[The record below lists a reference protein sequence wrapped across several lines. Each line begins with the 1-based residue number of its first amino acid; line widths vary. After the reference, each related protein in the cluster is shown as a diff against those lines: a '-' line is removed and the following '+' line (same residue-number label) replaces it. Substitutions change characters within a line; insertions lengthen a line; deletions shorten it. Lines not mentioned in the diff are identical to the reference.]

1 MIANLVLPLSA
12 VILLGLFLGTWVMS
26 VRANNFSFV
35 DVTWALSFAP
45 VAILYAGLEDGWVP
59 RRLTIALLMILWSLR
74 LGIYLFRRVVAH
86 HPQEDPRYAVL
97 REGWAGNLAVAF
109 LGFFLA
115 QALLVWL
122 LTLPVYLICR
132 NTAPQLSPGEIAGF
146 VLWLV
151 ALAGEGLADA
161 QLQRFKESH
170 PARTAVCRLGLWR
183 YSRHP
188 NYFFQSLLWWA
199 LFLMSWPAPWGWTGI
214 FAPLAMLY
222 FLLRVTGIPLTEQL
236 AVASK
241 GDAYRLYQATTSA
254 FVPLPPRSH
263 PSTRSS

>member
-1 MIANLVLPLSA
+1 MNANFVLPLSA
-12 VILLGLFLGTWVMS
+12 LLLLGLFIWTWALS
-26 VRANNFSFV
+26 VRGNNYSFV
-35 DVTWALSFAP
+35 DVTWSLSFAP
-45 VAILYAGLEDGWVP
+45 VAVLYAGLGDGWVP
-59 RRLTIALLMILWSLR
+59 RRLTVALLVVLWSLR
-74 LGIYLFRRVVAH
+74 LGMYLWGRVAAH

-97 REGWAGNLAVAF
+97 REGWRGNLPVAF

-132 NTAPQLSPGEIAGF
+132 NPDPYLSPWEISGF
-146 VLWLV
+146 ALWLI

-161 QLQRFKESH
+161 QLKRFKSIH
-170 PARTAVCRLGLWR
+170 PDRTAVCRVGLWR

-199 LFLMSWPAPWGWTGI
+199 LFLMALPASWGWTGI
-214 FAPLAMLY
+214 FAPLAMLF

-241 GDAYRLYQATTSA
+241 GEAYRLYQATTSA
-254 FVPLPPRSH
+254 FIPLPPRSH
-263 PSTRSS
+263 PSTKS